1 MSDSVWVICIIVH
14 TKKQGKIMLQNILR
28 VFLLLVVS
36 FSSQAELDT
45 LSEIGRPGQS
55 MRVPKDNEFK
65 VCADPDNL
73 PFSNQ
78 AMEGFENKIAEV
90 LAADLNKELSYQFWY
105 DRFGFIRNTLKARR
119 CDVLIGMGSSV
130 DMVKTSKPYYRS
142 GHVWIYRKDSG
153 YDIRDWDS
161 ADLRKGIIGI
171 VDKSPVA
178 QALYAN
184 DLMINARPYRLM
196 RDLTKSPGQ
205 IVDHLVEGKI
215 DIAIMWG
222 PIGGY
227 WAKKSDVPLEVV
239 LIPEF
244 EDTKLSGK
252 TYWNISAAVRH
263 GEKDRLKMIE
273 GALERQKD
281 KIMKILDDY
290 GIPHTEPVFNNPLD
304 GKERK

>member
-1 MSDSVWVICIIVH
+1 MF
-14 TKKQGKIMLQNILR
+14 KNILK
-28 VFLLLVVS
+28 VSLLLIVS
-36 FSSQAELDT
+36 FSSQAADDI
-45 LSEIGRPGQS
+45 SVDQEIGRPGQS

-65 VCADPDNL
+65 VCADPNNL

-78 AMEGFENKIAEV
+78 KMEGFENKIAEV
-90 LAADLNKELSYQFWY
+90 LAEDLGKDLSYQFWF
-105 DRFGFIRNTLKARR
+105 DRFGFIRNTLKAQR
-119 CDVLIGMGSSV
+119 CDVLIGTGTAV

-153 YDIRDWDS
+153 YNIKDWDS
-161 ADLRKGIIGI
+161 PDLRKGIIGI

-178 QALYAN
+178 QSLNAN
-184 DLMINARPYRLM
+184 DLMANAKPYRLM

-205 IVDHLVEGKI
+205 LVDHLVEKKI
-215 DIAIMWG
+215 DVAIMWG

-227 WAKKSDVPLEVV
+227 YAKNASVPMEVV

-244 EDTKLSGK
+244 EGEKLSGK

-263 GEKDRLKMIE
+263 GEGDRLKMIE

-281 KIMKILDDY
+281 KILKILDDY
-290 GIPHTEPVFNNPLD
+290 GIPHTEPVFNNKLD
-304 GKERK
+304 GKQR